1 MAEVPIERVGVKAKG
16 LLIARCGDEAPRC
29 RGGATHGNG
38 LGTCHSKGASMVVE
52 EDATAVT
59 KFGFVRVITEGLKVI
74 SCLFVGNEVEQSQ
87 ELAVDAARGS
97 HTRWQEGHVS
107 VLSVRGAIV
116 ANLFSSGAVKY
127 FVRII
132 RVAKQTL
139 IQAVVPSADKVVTQ
153 GDVYEEIDVLC
164 NLNVEDLEISAPFAS
179 TREHVLVFGGITG
192 TIADAL
198 ERRQDVIVRTSP
210 I

>member
-1 MAEVPIERVGVKAKG
+1 
-16 LLIARCGDEAPRC
+16 
-29 RGGATHGNG
+29 
-38 LGTCHSKGASMVVE
+38 
-52 EDATAVT
+52 
-59 KFGFVRVITEGLKVI
+59 
-74 SCLFVGNEVEQSQ
+74 
-87 ELAVDAARGS
+87 VDAARGS

-116 ANLFSSGAVKY
+116 ANLFSSGAVEY

-132 RVAKQTL
+132 RIAKQTL

-153 GDVYEEIDVLC
+153 GDVHEEIDVLC